1 MKKELIGL
9 LICTLLVTV
18 AVAPGINALAV
29 TENKI
34 DEINEQTRT
43 FTDEELKAL
52 ERLMDEIN
60 NKLDNAKTWEETK
73 AVLKWAVIEL
83 DKFDLLPDGMS
94 IKEAQRLMI
103 SIYQSKEAS
112 TSDEGTLIANKVCNP
127 VGSSMPFAPLGNGG
141 LIDNVDIYCRGPYLF
156 QIIIRECVFTVSFL
170 NNNNELINLKLEVNV
185 TTPDGTLLF
194 HPGDPFYAWLNPG
207 HEGNVQYWT
216 FIDFRKARHLFG
228 FFDIN
233 VKFTVRDDGSER
245 REVFHCLIFGI
256 SAIIFN
262 PEGEIIDESIDE
274 SGNQNTQSSSFQK
287 AVSGEDFTGLEK
299 IINDLIT
306 RFHDAE
312 TKEEKIS
319 ILKELIVVLD
329 EYDLL
334 PEDVTVEEAQ
344 QLIVSGYQD
353 VLPLDNLQINN
364 QGGNDVLFDESV
376 LPGQQSVT
384 TSNGDLI
391 DNVEIK
397 CMGTTSLIDL
407 LLALLGLPVYTI
419 EVKLRHTNNVSISGE
434 RHFKLVATRGNR
446 VLYEFD
452 HDFPFK
458 LPPNHALVTFLFTT
472 RAWKEKGYTFGRFDL
487 EYHLHIPDD
496 GSSKTWVFH
505 GFVFKIGAIIF
516 NPEGEVI
523 DGSGNQNIQSNPSST
538 QPSTQQFLN
547 SFFFQILQRLMNTR

>member
-1 MKKELIGL
+1 MDLYSEFQRLYGEENNMKKELIGF

-18 AVAPGINALAV
+18 AVAPGINAL
-29 TENKI
+29 TIQKNEINKV
-34 DEINEQTRT
+34 NEQTKT
-43 FTDEELKAL
+43 LNLQDTDSL
-52 ERLMDEIN
+52 E
-60 NKLDNAKTWEETK
+60 
-73 AVLKWAVIEL
+73 
-83 DKFDLLPDGMS
+83 
-94 IKEAQRLMI
+94 
-103 SIYQSKEAS
+103 
-112 TSDEGTLIANKVCNP
+112 
-127 VGSSMPFAPLGNGG
+127 
-141 LIDNVDIYCRGPYLF
+141 
-156 QIIIRECVFTVSFL
+156 
-170 NNNNELINLKLEVNV
+170 
-185 TTPDGTLLF
+185 
-194 HPGDPFYAWLNPG
+194 
-207 HEGNVQYWT
+207 
-216 FIDFRKARHLFG
+216 
-228 FFDIN
+228 
-233 VKFTVRDDGSER
+233 
-245 REVFHCLIFGI
+245 
-256 SAIIFN
+256 
-262 PEGEIIDESIDE
+262 EIIDDI
-274 SGNQNTQSSSFQK
+274 
-287 AVSGEDFTGLEK
+287 
-299 IINDLIT
+299 IT
-306 RFHDAE
+306 RFYDVE
-312 TKEEKIS
+312 TTEEKIS

-353 VLPLDNLQINN
+353 MLPLDNLQINN
-364 QGGNDVLFDESV
+364 QGGNDVLFDESIS
-376 LPGQQSVT
+376 LGRQSVT
-384 TSNGDLI
+384 TSNGELI

-523 DGSGNQNIQSNPSST
+523 DGSSSRNIQNSQSS
-538 QPSTQQFLN
+538 QQSTTPL
-547 SFFFQILQRLMNTR
+547 FFQILQRLVNIR

>member
-1 MKKELIGL
+1 MKKELIGI

-18 AVAPGINALAV
+18 AIAPGINAL
-29 TENKI
+29 TIQKN
-34 DEINEQTRT
+34 EINEVHSQTRT
-43 FTDEELKAL
+43 FTEEEINALEEL
-52 ERLMDEIN
+52 MDDIN
-60 NKLDNAKTWEETK
+60 NGLENAKTWQETV

-83 DKFDLLPDGMS
+83 DKFDLLPYGMS
-94 IKEAQRLMI
+94 IEKAQQLMI

-274 SGNQNTQSSSFQK
+274 SGNQNTQSSQQSSSEQ
-287 AVSGEDFTGLEK
+287 DFAELEK
-299 IINDLIT
+299 LLVDMENRFYTAEDRNERIDIIK
-306 RFHDAE
+306 E
-312 TKEEKIS
+312 T
-319 ILKELIVVLD
+319 VVLVD
-329 EYDLL
+329 EYGQL
-334 PEDVTVEEAQ
+334 PSGLSVDHAL
-344 QLIVSGYQD
+344 QLVD
-353 VLPLDNLQINN
+353 
-364 QGGNDVLFDESV
+364 
-376 LPGQQSVT
+376 
-384 TSNGDLI
+384 
-391 DNVEIK
+391 IK
-397 CMGTTSLIDL
+397 CMDPEFIEFLDSPYNGNPVCDDGDILTNKDVDCESSSGGTLNSQGTSMNSNENL
-407 LLALLGLPVYTI
+407 LSNKSSVLGGQHVYNTGDGLADKVKIKVVKGTWLQTLLRGSVFKVTLWNGNNCTI
-419 EVKLRHTNNVSISGE
+419 NYYLDVDVTSKKGDVIFELK
-434 RHFKLVATRGNR
+434 
-446 VLYEFD
+446 
-452 HDFPFK
+452 HDFITDFTPGLLDIIGFWYYIQFRQEG
-458 LPPNHALVTFLFTT
+458 FLF
-472 RAWKEKGYTFGRFDL
+472 GFFDINVKIQVL
-487 EYHLHIPDD
+487 EDASIQT
-496 GSSKTWVFH
+496 KTAH
-505 GFVFKIGAIIF
+505 GFIFGISAIIW
-516 NPEGEVI
+516 G
-523 DGSGNQNIQSNPSST
+523 GK
-538 QPSTQQFLN
+538 
-547 SFFFQILQRLMNTR
+547 